1 MNASVIEKIFAD
13 TAYIRTGGSDAER
26 TAAQYIADH
35 CAALGLQARLDPFVV
50 DMATINEA
58 TLPVIDADGSER
70 SIPCKGYLCAGSGDV
85 EAPRY

>member
-35 CAALGLQARLDPFVV
+35 
-50 DMATINEA
+50 
-58 TLPVIDADGSER
+58 
-70 SIPCKGYLCAGSGDV
+70 
-85 EAPRY
+85 